1 MISILSNKFIS
12 NHVKLEETLL
22 RDVDKESNTS
32 KYPILKPVSLPSN
45 LDVHQMLNEKT
56 QKKIF

>member
-32 KYPILKPVSLPSN
+32 KYPIL
-45 LDVHQMLNEKT
+45 
-56 QKKIF
+56 